1 MPPMRAA
8 TLSRVARFP
17 SFLAKL
23 CFARSSVSWP
33 SVQALALL
41 AVFAP
46 ASALAETDAPGT
58 RDHPMIK
65 RYEGSWI
72 LGYQQREYTDFV
84 IPTGPLKADFA
95 NQAQPYSVER
105 SAKPEGRHTRIIY
118 VVPQKRATLE
128 VLRNYLEDLDAK
140 GFKRL
145 YACSGAECGPDEGRQ
160 FVTHWMY
167 PLASTQ
173 KPKNKGQMTEFA
185 LNFPDDVRYVAYWL
199 DRPEGA
205 VYVALTIAENKFNQW
220 PETFDKVMVLMDVVE
235 VGRMERRMVD
245 PQADEMKRGLDQ
257 NGRVAL
263 YGIQFDFNKAEIKRE
278 SAATL
283 GEIAKLL
290 KANPVLKLYVVG
302 HTDAVGA
309 VAYNKDLSE
318 KRAVAVVQWLVRQ
331 QGIAADR
338 LTPAG
343 VGPLAPVA
351 TNATEE
357 GRAKNRRVELVV
369 RP

>member
-1 MPPMRAA
+1 MR
-8 TLSRVARFP
+8 
-17 SFLAKL
+17 
-23 CFARSSVSWP
+23 
-33 SVQALALL
+33 
-41 AVFAP
+41 AVFALRP
-46 ASALAETDAPGT
+46 LLFLAALAPAAALAQASDAPNT

-84 IPTGPLKADFA
+84 VPTGPLKVDYS
-95 NQAQPYSVER
+95 NQSQPYSVER
-105 SAKPEGRHTRIIY
+105 SAKVEGRYTRVLY
-118 VVPQKRATLE
+118 VVPVKRSTLE
-128 VLRNYLEDLDAK
+128 VLRNYVGDLEAK
-140 GFKRL
+140 GFKKL
-145 YACSGAECGPDEGRQ
+145 FGCNGAECGPGEGKQ
-160 FVTHWMY
+160 LVTHWMY
-167 PLASTQ
+167 PIASTQ
-173 KPKNKGQMTEFA
+173 KPTNKGQMTEFA
-185 LNFPDDVRYVAYWL
+185 LNFPEDVRYVAYWL
-199 DRPEGA
+199 DRPEGS

-245 PQADEMKRGLDQ
+245 PKADEMQKGLDQ
-257 NGRVAL
+257 HGKVAL
-263 YGIQFDFNKAEIKRE
+263 YGIQFDFNKAEIKPE
-278 SAATL
+278 SASTL

-290 KANPVLKLYVVG
+290 QANPALKLYVVG
-302 HTDAVGA
+302 HTDAVGS

-318 KRAVAVVQWLVRQ
+318 KRATAVVQWLVSKHS
-331 QGIAADR
+331 IAADR

>member
-1 MPPMRAA
+1 MPPMRA
-8 TLSRVARFP
+8 VAVLRPLVLAALFP
-17 SFLAKL
+17 AG
-23 CFARSSVSWP
+23 
-33 SVQALALL
+33 ALAQV
-41 AVFAP
+41 A
-46 ASALAETDAPGT
+46 DAPGT
-58 RDHPMIK
+58 RDHPIVK

-72 LGYQQREYTDFV
+72 LGYQQREYTDFT
-84 IPTGPLKADFA
+84 IPTGPLKVDYA

-105 SAKPEGRHTRIIY
+105 SAKVEGRHTRVLY
-118 VVPQKRATLE
+118 VVPVKRATLE
-128 VLRNYLEDLDAK
+128 VLRNYAEDLEAK

-145 YACSGAECGPDEGRQ
+145 YGCSGAECGAEEGKR

-167 PLASTQ
+167 PLTSTQ
-173 KPKNKGQMTEFA
+173 KPRNKGQMTEFA
-185 LNFPDDVRYVAYWL
+185 LNFPEDVRYAAYWL
-199 DRPEGA
+199 DRPEGS

-220 PETFDKVMVLMDVVE
+220 PETFEKVMVLMDVVE

-245 PQADEMKRGLDQ
+245 PKADEMQKGLDQ
-257 NGRVAL
+257 HGKVAL
-263 YGIQFDFNKAEIKRE
+263 YGIQFDFNKAEIKPE
-278 SAATL
+278 SGATL

-290 KANPVLKLYVVG
+290 QANRGLKLYVVG
-302 HTDAVGA
+302 HTDAVGT

-318 KRAVAVVQWLVRQ
+318 KRAAAVVQWLVAKH
-331 QGIAADR
+331 GIAGDR

>member
-1 MPPMRAA
+1 MRVLPA
-8 TLSRVARFP
+8 LRP
-17 SFLAKL
+17 LL
-23 CFARSSVSWP
+23 L
-33 SVQALALL
+33 LAL
-41 AVFAP
+41 FAP
-46 ASALAETDAPGT
+46 AAAFAQSDAPGT
-58 RDHPMIK
+58 RDHPMVK

-72 LGYQQREYTDFV
+72 LGYQQREYTDFA
-84 IPTGPLKADFA
+84 IPTGPLKADFS
-95 NQAQPYSVER
+95 NQSQPYSLER
-105 SAKPEGRHTRIIY
+105 SAKVEGRYTRVLY
-118 VVPQKRATLE
+118 VVPVKRSTLE
-128 VLRNYLEDLDAK
+128 VMRNYVEDLEAK

-145 YACSGAECGPDEGRQ
+145 FACGGAECGPDEGKQ
-160 FVTHWMY
+160 LITHWIY

-173 KPKNKGQMTEFA
+173 KLKNKGQMSEFA
-185 LNFPDDVRYVAYWL
+185 LNFPEDVRFAAYWL
-199 DRPEGA
+199 ERPEGS
-205 VYVALTIAENKFNQW
+205 VYVTLAIAENKFNQW

-235 VGRMERRMVD
+235 VGRMDRKMVD
-245 PQADEMKRGLDQ
+245 PKADEMKQGLDRD
-257 NGRVAL
+257 GRVAL
-263 YGIQFDFNKAEIKRE
+263 YGIQFDFNKAEIKPE
-278 SAATL
+278 SAGTL

-290 KANPVLKLYVVG
+290 KANPALKLYVVG

-318 KRAVAVVQWLVRQ
+318 KRAAAVVQYLVRQ

-338 LTPAG
+338 LVPAG

>member
-1 MPPMRAA
+1 MPPMRVAA
-8 TLSRVARFP
+8 FRLAAVLA
-17 SFLAKL
+17 FLAP
-23 CFARSSVSWP
+23 AT
-33 SVQALALL
+33 ALAQ
-41 AVFAP
+41 
-46 ASALAETDAPGT
+46 SDAPGT

-65 RYEGSWI
+65 RYEGAWI
-72 LGYQQREYTDFV
+72 LGYQQREYTDFT
-84 IPTGPLKADFA
+84 IPTGPLKVDYS
-95 NQAQPYSVER
+95 NQAQPYSLER
-105 SAKPEGRHTRIIY
+105 GSKVEGRYTRVLY
-118 VVPQKRATLE
+118 VVPVKRSTLE
-128 VLRNYLEDLDAK
+128 VMRNYIEDLEAK

-145 YACSGAECGPDEGRQ
+145 FACSGDECGPSQGQ
-160 FVTHWMY
+160 QLITHWIY
-167 PLASTQ
+167 PIASNQ

-185 LNFPDDVRYVAYWL
+185 LNFPEDVRYAAYWL
-199 DRPEGA
+199 DRPEGS
-205 VYVALTIAENKFNQW
+205 VYVALAIAENKFNQW
-220 PETFDKVMVLMDVVE
+220 PETFEKVMVVMDVVE

-245 PQADEMKRGLDQ
+245 PKSDEMQKSLDRD
-257 NGRVAL
+257 GRVAL
-263 YGIQFDFNKAEIKRE
+263 YGIQFDFNKAEIKPD
-278 SAATL
+278 SAGTL

-290 KANPVLKLYVVG
+290 KANPTLKLYVVG

-318 KRAVAVVQWLVRQ
+318 KRAAAVVQWLVRQ

-338 LTPAG
+338 LVPAG